1 MTKEDLIFD
10 LSLLR
15 SHRSGMDYATIAAEN
30 GISYSSVSNRIVT
43 ALRYQHLVDTDL
55 WKAFESVGANPQNI
69 MAIYHHLK
77 LYLTYRCYP
86 VSEHFKNLRY
96 KDDHSLYSV
105 QRTCSGILKYIRSR
119 SNAELTKLKKEWG
132 IGDLRFGYIKK
143 VHDQKGG

>member
-30 GISYSSVSNRIVT
+30 GISYSSVSNRSVT
-43 ALRYQHLVDTDL
+43 ALRYHYMVDTDL
-55 WKAFESVGANPQNI
+55 WKAFELAGAKPQNI

-77 LYLTYRCYP
+77 LFLTYRCAI

-105 QRTCSGILKYIRSR
+105 QKTCSGILQYIRSR
-119 SNAELTKLKKEWG
+119 SDTELAKLKKEWG
-132 IGDLRFGYIKK
+132 IGDLSFEYIKK